1 MSDDPKFTVQFT
13 GPQLDFV
20 GKFIVDS
27 LNQATAT
34 AKMAQEVYQLLRA
47 SVQPAQQAAKAVA
60 NGQLQV
66 VPEVEVDVSPRSPIP

>member
-1 MSDDPKFTVQFT
+1 MSEERTFSVTFT

-20 GKFIVDS
+20 GKFVVEN
-27 LNQATAT
+27 LQAATAQ
-34 AKMAQEVYQLLRA
+34 AKMAQEVYNLLRA
-47 SVQPAQQAAKAVA
+47 SVQPVQKPHA